1 MSSVREADKLARDDV
16 AGLREWVRP
25 IVHGFAAVGAEDDS
39 GTSSDGI
46 LNPS

>member
-1 MSSVREADKLARDDV
+1 MSAAREADKLATDDE

-25 IVHGFAAVGAEDDS
+25 IVHGLAAGNAEDES
-39 GTSSDGI
+39 GPSLDGI